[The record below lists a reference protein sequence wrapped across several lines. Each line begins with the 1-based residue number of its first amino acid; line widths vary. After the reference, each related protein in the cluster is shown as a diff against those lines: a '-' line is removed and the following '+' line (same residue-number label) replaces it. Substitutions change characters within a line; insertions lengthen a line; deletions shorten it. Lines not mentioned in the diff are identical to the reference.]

1 MALRTILMKGDS
13 GLEKKSRQV
22 TSFNRRIHTLIDD
35 MLETLRD
42 AGGVGLAAPQVGILR
57 RVVIVLETNVAE
69 DEEEHYIELV
79 NPEIVEVEGEQE
91 GAEGCLSIP
100 GEFGIV
106 KRPMR
111 VLLRA
116 QDRFGEPFEVWGEG
130 LTARAFCHETDHL
143 DGILFESL
151 VERMLTPEELEA
163 MENRGN
169 ADEEEDL

>member
-1 MALRTILMKGDS
+1 MALRTILMKGDL

-69 DEEEHYIELV
+69 DEAEHYIELV